1 MEPKATT
8 NEQGDGREQYRAQ
21 VRRRILGMMLDEGV
35 GGFLEAV
42 SAVLREQADRQGN
55 IGETHDVIDIGHT
68 KLTNAADDFAH
79 HGKLL
84 RGMALVTA
92 KDEQPEGTR
101 YLVGLSDKT
110 MANLRKYA
118 KGPGDQS
125 AEQMVTRLVDQLVV
139 LSGMAGTDSASH
151 GAMVKAANE
160 LRSRVGIFPDGDR
173 LTTEEIEQASK
184 SIDEMSLQIAK
195 ANGYVADKELP
206 AAHFAGIRFTCRKTA
221 LKKYAE
227 HPGRAFVEITASNIT
242 LLDME
247 AAEALCAHAEA
258 GTVATLYGPKVTGIT
273 GWATIGS
280 WPTIDTIR
288 EKGHDETTFNFE
300 VHATK
305 LDAEEWSRH
314 RHGYQRDEALP
325 VAELHRGTTVPDMG
339 ELKEWLADLLKL
351 TWAARFPKL
360 DRHHED
366 NADLANAFADE
377 HRTLLE
383 SLDKVFHDGTEETDE
398 DEEPPRV
405 IDGPSFSGVVLG
417 PVTIGVL
424 PPLGDVER
432 SIMKW
437 LARMPDASVCTT
449 TTQEEI
455 TACEN
460 LVSLGYLVENN
471 THPTIGRNWSI
482 TPKGKAFNRSATSE
496 STDEE
501 IERYTLEMINSG
513 TMVSTYEGGPPAG
526 GPRTEAA
533 LKKLVAAG
541 AAETWRDGKHICYGS
556 KATRAKYEPPAAPTT
571 ISADPLLDAAADAML
586 EALRKGPIVSNP
598 AAPFSELTYEA
609 LVSLSRKGLAH
620 GTHSD
625 LTDCTTWQVTKPA
638 QAGEPMRVA
647 SRHVHTSPFEAA
659 PLDPT
664 DPRGMVH
671 ALVAEHGGFGKP
683 VPTGSTTFNRD
694 GLLIDGKPSPL
705 NVAFKLVAALI
716 ELEAQA
722 PADLAG
728 HGFAD
733 MLAFSPNPSGAS
745 REHVA
750 TCLAYAG
757 LLHDL
762 RTNLAI
768 ELAGLAETARGN
780 AAKASHSVGYWTAEL
795 ARMPVPQPADRPS

>member
-1 MEPKATT
+1 MSEK

-21 VRRRILGMMLDEGV
+21 VRRRILGMMMDEGV
-35 GGFLEAV
+35 EGFLVAV
-42 SAVLREQADRQGN
+42 GEVLTEQARRHSNAGA
-55 IGETHDVIDIGHT
+55 GHDVIDVGHRDMM
-68 KLTNAADDFAH
+68 AAASGMAH
-79 HGKLL
+79 HGKIL
-84 RGMALVTA
+84 RGVRLMTA
-92 KDEQPEGTR
+92 NDEQPEGTR
-101 YLVGLSDKT
+101 YLVALSDKT

-184 SIDEMSLQIAK
+184 SIDEMQRQIAK
-195 ANGYVADKELP
+195 ANGYVEDNEPQVADL
-206 AAHFAGIRFTCRKTA
+206 R
-221 LKKYAE
+221 
-227 HPGRAFVEITASNIT
+227 V
-242 LLDME
+242 
-247 AAEALCAHAEA
+247 
-258 GTVATLYGPKVTGIT
+258 
-273 GWATIGS
+273 
-280 WPTIDTIR
+280 
-288 EKGHDETTFNFE
+288 
-300 VHATK
+300 
-305 LDAEEWSRH
+305 
-314 RHGYQRDEALP
+314 
-325 VAELHRGTTVPDMG
+325 GTTIPDMG
-339 ELKEWLADLLKL
+339 ELKEWLLDLTKL

-366 NADLANAFADE
+366 NADLANAFASE
-377 HRTLLE
+377 HRALVE

-398 DEEPPRV
+398 EGPPESEETPPV
-405 IDGPSFSGVVLG
+405 EAGILAQLSN
-417 PVTIGVL
+417 
-424 PPLGDVER
+424 VER
-432 SIMKW
+432 GIMGL
-437 LARMPDASVCTT
+437 LARMPHGATDVSVWTT
-449 TTQEEI
+449 TTQEE
-455 TACEN
+455 TAACEK

-482 TPKGKAFNRSATSE
+482 TPKGKAFNRGATPE
-496 STDEE
+496 PTDEE
-501 IERYTLEMINSG
+501 IERTTLEMINSG

-541 AAETWRDGKHICYGS
+541 AADTWRDGKHTCYGS
-556 KATRAKYEPPAAPTT
+556 KATRAKYEPPAVHTT
-571 ISADPLLDAAADAML
+571 ISADPLLDAAEGAML

-598 AAPFSELTYEA
+598 AVPFSELTYEA
-609 LVSLSRKGLAH
+609 LVSLSRKGLAR

-625 LTDCTTWQVTKPA
+625 LTGCTTWQVTKPA

-647 SRHVHTSPFEAA
+647 SAGHVHTSPFESNHN
-659 PLDPT
+659 DPT

-722 PADLAG
+722 PTDLAG

-795 ARMPVPQPADRPS
+795 ARMPVPKPADRPS